1 MQVSSSIVDF
11 HLFYDG
17 LVVMQLRTLLT
28 RSPCR
33 VSDTQITVKAHV
45 PLVFRAHQAIFERYI
60 LGETRFSDLW

>member
-28 RSPCR
+28 RSQCR

-45 PLVFRAHQAIFERYI
+45 PLVFRAH
-60 LGETRFSDLW
+60 